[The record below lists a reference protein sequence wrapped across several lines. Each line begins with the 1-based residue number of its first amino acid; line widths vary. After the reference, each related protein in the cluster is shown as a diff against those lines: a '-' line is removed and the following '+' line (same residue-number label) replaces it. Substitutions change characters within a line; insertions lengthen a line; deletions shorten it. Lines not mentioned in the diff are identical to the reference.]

1 MTNPTTPFGWQMPTS
16 TDLVTDLPADF
27 EVFGQAV
34 ATSMADLLGGA
45 SGYILSKS
53 SATDMDFT
61 WIPNDQGDITGITA
75 TTPLTGGGTSGAV
88 TVGIQDGTTAQKGA
102 VQLSDS
108 ISTTDSTIAATATAA
123 KAAYDNGGVRQQT
136 APISGNY
143 YLSPDS
149 SISTTNNAVVNVTYY
164 LPIFVPVTT
173 TFDRIACMSSPTFS
187 GSASIRLGLYN
198 NVNGA
203 PGTVLLDAGTVAI
216 TAASTM
222 GEITISQSL
231 APGIY
236 FMAANTVT
244 AATTNNYYVY
254 NNTAGN
260 PLLGATR
267 ANISTA
273 NSYRGFTQSVNVSA
287 GFATAVSPSLS
298 TTLSIMTAIRAA

>member
-61 WIPNDQGDITGITA
+61 WIPNDQGDITGVTA

-88 TVGIQDGTTAQKGA
+88 TVGIQDASTSQKGA

-108 ISTTDSTIAATATAA
+108 ISTTDSTLAATATAA
-123 KAAYDNGGVRQQT
+123 KAAYDNGNVRQQT

-143 YLSPDS
+143 YLSPGS
-149 SISTTNNAVVNVTYY
+149 SVGGTTSSVNTTYY

-173 TFDRIACMSSPTFS
+173 TFDRIACMSFTSFS
-187 GSASIRLGLYN
+187 GTASIRLGIYN
-198 NVNGA
+198 NLNGA
-203 PGTVLLDAGTVAI
+203 PGTVLLDAGTVAV

-222 GEITISQSL
+222 SAITISQSL
-231 APGIY
+231 TPGIY
-236 FMAANTVT
+236 WLAANPVT
-244 AATTNNYYVY
+244 AATTNSFYRY

-260 PLLGATR
+260 PLMGTTR
-267 ANISTA
+267 NNISTA
-273 NSYRGFTQSVNVSA
+273 NASMGFTQLVNATS
-287 GFATAVSPSLS
+287 GFATAVSPAL
-298 TTLSIMTAIRAA
+298 TTLTDIITAIRAA